1 MHLLVPGAY
10 RLPSL
15 QTASQRRLLDG
26 NRHRRSM
33 HPDSPVNTASIRPHL
48 CGISPL
54 NGNAPPIAQTPS
66 SVPTF
71 DGATPKSPP
80 LSELSQC
87 PRAQQTHCK
96 TQVNASPP
104 DSHTPQQSQGVQ
116 SRRLAGR
123 TCNSHTQRS
132 RRRATS
138 LISLSFR
145 HSCLSSSICRPMT
158 FSFSSVFWAGR
169 SAVVPPL
176 SRKGRWG
183 KAPCL
188 SPGTRRAVGRLS
200 FLLSFLGESPSD
212 CWLCFLRVSYSE
224 LRPRGPCPA
233 RLAERRRTRMPLAAS
248 PRPRAVRRA

>member
-1 MHLLVPGAY
+1 MRHRSPQPRRSRRLSMGSSRKVPHCQDFPSVRACTADSLQNPSKCEPS
-10 RLPSL
+10 RLPHP
-15 QTASQRRLLDG
+15 TAESGRPEPETRRAHARQQL
-26 NRHRRSM
+26 RT
-33 HPDSPVNTASIRPHL
+33 PW
-48 CGISPL
+48 
-54 NGNAPPIAQTPS
+54 PIAQSRIPES
-66 SVPTF
+66 
-71 DGATPKSPP
+71 
-80 LSELSQC
+80 
-87 PRAQQTHCK
+87 
-96 TQVNASPP
+96 
-104 DSHTPQQSQGVQ
+104 Q
-116 SRRLAGR
+116 SRSPESRITAR
-123 TCNSHTQRS
+123 RARNSHTQRS

-200 FLLSFLGESPSD
+200 FLLSFLEESPSD